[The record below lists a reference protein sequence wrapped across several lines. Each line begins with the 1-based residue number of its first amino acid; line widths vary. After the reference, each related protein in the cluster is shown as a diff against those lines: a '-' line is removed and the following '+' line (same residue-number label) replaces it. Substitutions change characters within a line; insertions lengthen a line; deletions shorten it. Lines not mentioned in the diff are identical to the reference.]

1 MSLLASPLRTARQG
15 RTLGWRAIL
24 KIRHSPDLLLDIIA
38 LPVVFVLMYVFLFG
52 NAISGNWHAYLQFV
66 LPGIAVQAMMFGSL
80 GTALALN
87 TDLRTGIFDR
97 FRSLPIGRPAPLIGQ
112 VLGDLVKYAVSL
124 VLVFG
129 LGAALG
135 FRAHGDPAVV
145 LAGLGLIMAFAF
157 AMSWVAMLLGTLA
170 SKPESVQVLSFV
182 VIFPLTFASNVFVP
196 TGKLPG
202 WLQAWVK
209 INPVTQL
216 ASAAR
221 ALILNQ
227 PAGSAV
233 GYAIAWS
240 AGIRCFQMLCA
251 PKDPTV
257 RCP

>member
-1 MSLLASPLRTARQG
+1 
-15 RTLGWRAIL
+15 
-24 KIRHSPDLLLDIIA
+24 
-38 LPVVFVLMYVFLFG
+38 
-52 NAISGNWHAYLQFV
+52 
-66 LPGIAVQAMMFGSL
+66 
-80 GTALALN
+80 
-87 TDLRTGIFDR
+87 
-97 FRSLPIGRPAPLIGQ
+97 
-112 VLGDLVKYAVSL
+112 VSL

-157 AMSWVAMLLGTLA
+157 AMSWVVMLLGTLA
-170 SKPESVQVLSFV
+170 SKPECVQVLSFV

-196 TGKLPG
+196 TAKLPG